1 MSAAKP
7 QGRGRQLNKIHM
19 PDWADFLFE
28 PRRYKMAYGGRG
40 SGKSWAFAMALL
52 IKGTQSQHR
61 ILCAREVQKSIKE
74 SVHNLLS
81 TQIVD
86 MGLSDFYEVL
96 ETEIRGKN
104 GTTFSFAGLSQ
115 HTVMSIKSF
124 EGVTLCW
131 IEEAQTV
138 SKKSWDVLLPTI
150 RRDDS
155 EIWITMNPELDT
167 DETYQRFIVN
177 PPPNCV
183 SVEVNWDQNPWFN
196 EVLEQER
203 AHSKLTAPDDYDT
216 IWEGKCRAAV
226 VGAIYAREMDMANRE
241 GRVCFLPHDP
251 KLKTHV
257 VFDLGW
263 NDSMVVAFV
272 QRHLSSIRIID
283 SIKDSHRILD
293 TYAQE
298 ILDRK
303 YRIGKVFLPHDGFH
317 KDYKTGK
324 SAEEML
330 RRFFPGKRQI
340 VQVPN
345 MSIEAGIKAARATL
359 AMTAFDKVKA
369 EPITDSLKRYRRAI
383 NSRTE
388 EPGSPLHDDAS
399 HGADVYRYV
408 AICADQMTNEDE
420 VKVDSITPFEPLD
433 AEMGF

>member
-1 MSAAKP
+1 MSVCEVG
-7 QGRGRQLNKIHM
+7 QMSSIQM
-19 PDWADFLFE
+19 PEWAGFLFQ
-28 PRRYKMAYGGRG
+28 PSRYKVAYGGRG
-40 SGKSWAFAMALL
+40 SGKSWAFAMGLL
-52 IKGTQSQHR
+52 IEGAQSPHR

-81 TQIVD
+81 AQIVA
-86 MGLSDFYEVL
+86 MGLENFYEVL

-115 HTVMSIKSF
+115 HTVASIKSF
-124 EGVTLCW
+124 EGVTRCW
-131 IEEAQTV
+131 IEEAQSV
-138 SKKSWDVLLPTI
+138 SKRSWDVLLPTI
-150 RRDDS
+150 RRTGS
-155 EIWITMNPELDT
+155 EIWVTLNPEMDT
-167 DETYQRFIVN
+167 DETYLRFIVN
-177 PPPNCV
+177 KPPNCA
-183 SVEVNWDQNPWFN
+183 SVEVNFDQNPWFN

-203 AHSKLTAPDDYDT
+203 AYCKLTAPDDYDT

-226 VGAIYAREMDMANRE
+226 VGAIYAREMDAANRD

-283 SIKDSHRILD
+283 AIKDSHRILD

-330 RRFFPGKRQI
+330 RRFFPKKRQI
-340 VQVPN
+340 VQVPS

-369 EPITDSLKRYRRAI
+369 ESITDALKRYRRAI